1 MFKKFVGSFADN
13 GEPAASENLS
23 APTSVSLDGREWVDL
38 FVREMMSATSVD
50 DARTRAARA
59 LEALESS
66 ISARAGAD
74 AAQNSHKV
82 CQS

>member
-1 MFKKFVGSFADN
+1 MSIKLSGSFAND
-13 GEPAASENLS
+13 GEAAASENLT
-23 APTSVSLDGREWVDL
+23 APSSVSLDGREWVDL

-66 ISARAGAD
+66 ISARAGVD
-74 AAQNSHKV
+74 AAQNFHKV
-82 CQS
+82 LLF

>member
-23 APTSVSLDGREWVDL
+23 APSSVSLDGREWVDL

-74 AAQNSHKV
+74 AAQNFHKV